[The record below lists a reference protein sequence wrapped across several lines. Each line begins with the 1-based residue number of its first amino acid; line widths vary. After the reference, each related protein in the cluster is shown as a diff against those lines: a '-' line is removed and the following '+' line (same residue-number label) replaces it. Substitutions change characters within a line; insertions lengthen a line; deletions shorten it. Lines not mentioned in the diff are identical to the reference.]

1 MKSTNRE
8 FFGETAQPASFS
20 ELINFISKPHPIWD
34 DRVYMW
40 RGQSDI
46 NWPVHSSAYR
56 RLSQEK
62 MQVTEND
69 IIHYEKSLLEQATHR
84 GYRLYEGRLL
94 SDMELLARLQ
104 HHGAATR
111 LVDFTR
117 SALIA
122 LWYTC
127 FSTAN
132 KNKTGVLIGF
142 HSAFIGGYESEPEV
156 REYAEV
162 MKEAERIEHP
172 ITWEPTLV
180 SKRIASQ
187 HSQFLYSTLST
198 DKTGSLMFP
207 GDYKNSVMVL
217 SVTPKV
223 KAECVSVLE
232 QLFDIRYHT
241 LFPDIDGFSEANSH
255 IMPEKYMFRW

>member
-1 MKSTNRE
+1 MKTITKDI
-8 FFGETAQPASFS
+8 FGETAQPASFS
-20 ELINFISKPHPIWD
+20 DLIRFISEPHPEWG

-46 NWPVHSSAYR
+46 SWPIHSSAYR
-56 RLSQEK
+56 RLSQGEK
-62 MQVTEND
+62 QVTEND
-69 IIHYEKSLLEQATHR
+69 LIDYEKRLLEQATHR
-84 GYRLYEGRLL
+84 GYRLYEGHLL
-94 SDMELLARLQ
+94 GDMELLARLQ

-122 LWYTC
+122 LWYAS
-127 FSTAN
+127 FSTDN
-132 KNKTGVLIGF
+132 KNKTGALIGF
-142 HSAFIGGYESEPEV
+142 HSAYIAGYESEPEV
-156 REYAEV
+156 RDYSEI
-162 MKEAERIEHP
+162 MKEADKIDHP

-187 HSQFLYSTLST
+187 HSQFLYSSLSFE
-198 DKTGSLMFP
+198 KTGSLKFP
-207 GDYKNSVMVL
+207 NKSGGSIRVL
-217 SVTPKV
+217 SITPKV

-255 IMPEKYMFRW
+255 HMPKGYMFRW